1 MATLKQH
8 QVIALEKGVKSRVY
22 AGLTEANKRIQKA
35 ELFAGHSRRYTP
47 KEEGGEQLQP
57 DKKIVQAK
65 AEGVLRE
72 VQNTLGE
79 LFDLVL
85 TKDSGNQIAKADLMV
100 DGVVLVKD
108 APATYLIFLEKQLVD
123 MRTLIGNLPQLDPA
137 EEWSFDAPKDCFVT
151 QPSESTK
158 TKKVARAFVKAE
170 ATEKHPAQVD
180 VVHEDI
186 TAGTWQTVKMSGALP
201 ATRVREL
208 SERVDRLLKA
218 VKLARESANSVEV
231 EERKAGDAVLG
242 YLFRAAA

>member
-1 MATLKQH
+1 MLKQH

-22 AGLTEANKRIQKA
+22 AALTEANKRIQKG

-65 AEGVLRE
+65 AEDVLRD
-72 VQNTLGE
+72 VQATLTE

-85 TKDSGNQIAKADLMV
+85 TKDSGNRSAKADLLV
-100 DGVVLVKD
+100 DGTVLVKD

-123 MRTLIGNLPQLDPA
+123 LRTLIGNLPQLDPE
-137 EEWSFDAPKDCFVT
+137 EEWSFDEAKDCWVT
-151 QPSESTK
+151 QPSDSVK
-158 TKKVARAFVKAE
+158 TKKVPRAFVKAA
-170 ATEKHPAQVD
+170 ATPQHPAQVD
-180 VVHEDI
+180 VVHEDV

-201 ATRVREL
+201 AARTREL
-208 SERVDRLLKA
+208 SERVDRLLRA

-242 YLFRAAA
+242 YLFRAGA